1 MHGVNKKNGELYLD
15 DTSLSDLAVSFGTP
29 SYVYSASLIR
39 DNFLE
44 YKDSIRTNDK
54 VCFAVKSNSN
64 IAVLTLNSPPVNA
77 LSANVREGLHEGVKS
92 AIEDSAVDAIVIICE
107 GRTVIAGADITEFGQ
122 APKGPSLYD
131 VQDMIENS
139 TKPVVAAIHGTAL
152 GGGLEV
158 ALTCH
163 YRIAVPSAKCG
174 LPEVNL
180 GLLPGAGGTQRLPR
194 IVGAAKALVMMTS
207 GEHVPAEQCLSMGLV
222 DEMADEGKLLE
233 GALSFAGTIV
243 SEKRPLVKVRDAEDK
258 IAADKGNDAL
268 FSDFRKSIARKT
280 RGFLAPEYNIQCIEA
295 AVNKP
300 FDEGIKVEQE
310 LFMKLMTGSQSAAQ
324 RYMFFAQR
332 QVTKIPDI
340 EADTEVK
347 DINSVGVIGAGTMG
361 GGISMNFANVGI
373 PVTIIEQ
380 SQERL
385 DKGIGIIRKNYENS
399 AAKGRIT
406 QAQVEERM
414 NLIEGKTSIEA
425 LDSQDMIIEAVFEN
439 MDLKKD
445 IFKQLDGI
453 CKQGAILA
461 SNTSALDVN
470 VIAAETN
477 RPEDVIGLHFFS
489 PANVMRLLEIVR
501 GEKTS
506 KSVVASSLAVA
517 KKIQKIAAVVGV
529 CPGFVGNRI
538 LAQRQREANKL
549 ILEGALP
556 WDIDDALFDFGFPM
570 GPFAMSDLAGLD
582 IGWNKDTSNSESLRD
597 VLCEAGRLG
606 QKSGKGF
613 YIYDENRNKSPD
625 PEVEA
630 LIRKFGE
637 ERQVR
642 MRDISKEEIL
652 ERCLYPMINEGF
664 KILEEGM
671 AIRASDID
679 IVWTNG
685 YGWPVYEGGPMF
697 YGNTIGFDKVLFW
710 LKKAELELGPEF
722 KPSAYLEKVVTE
734 EINIF

>member
-1 MHGVNKKNGELYLD
+1 MPTINEVS
-15 DTSLSDLAVSFGTP
+15 SLE
-29 SYVYSASLIR
+29 
-39 DNFLE
+39 NH
-44 YKDSIRTNDK
+44 
-54 VCFAVKSNSN
+54 SN

-77 LSANVREGLHEGVKS
+77 LSANVREGLHKGVQN
-92 AIEDSAVDAIVIICE
+92 AIEDASVDAIVIICE
-107 GRTVIAGADITEFGQ
+107 GRTFIAGADITEFGQ

-139 TKPVVAAIHGTAL
+139 SKPVVSAIHGTAL

-194 IVGAAKALVMMTS
+194 IVGAAKALIMMTS
-207 GEHVPAEQCLSMGLV
+207 GEHVPADQCLSMGLV
-222 DEMADEGKLLE
+222 DEMAEEDKLLE
-233 GALSFAGTIV
+233 GAISFAEKIV
-243 SEKRPLVKVRDAEDK
+243 SEKRPLVKIRDAEDK
-258 IAADKGNDAL
+258 IVADRGNEAL
-268 FSDFRKSIARKT
+268 FADFRKSIARKT

-300 FDEGIKVEQE
+300 FDEGLKVEQE
-310 LFMKLMTGSQSAAQ
+310 LFMKLMTGNQSAAQ

-340 EADTEVK
+340 EPDTEVK
-347 DINSVGVIGAGTMG
+347 PINSVGVIGAGTMG

-373 PVTIIEQ
+373 PVTIVEQ

-385 DKGIGIIRKNYENS
+385 DKGLGIIRKNYENS

-406 QAQVEERM
+406 EAQVEERM
-414 NLIEGKTSIEA
+414 NLIDGKTSIEA

-445 IFKQLDGI
+445 IFKQLDSI
-453 CKQGAILA
+453 CKEGAILA

-501 GEKTS
+501 GDKTS
-506 KSVVASSLAVA
+506 KSVVASSLAIA

-582 IGWNKDTSNSESLRD
+582 IGWNKDTSKGESLRD

-630 LIRKFGE
+630 LIKKFGE
-637 ERQVR
+637 ERQIK
-642 MRDISKEEIL
+642 MRDVGKEEIL

>member
-1 MHGVNKKNGELYLD
+1 MTVINEVTNLEVKDEV
-15 DTSLSDLAVSFGTP
+15 AV
-29 SYVYSASLIR
+29 I
-39 DNFLE
+39 
-44 YKDSIRTNDK
+44 
-54 VCFAVKSNSN
+54 
-64 IAVLTLNSPPVNA
+64 TLNSPPVNA
-77 LSANVREGLHEGVKS
+77 LSANVREGLNNGVS
-92 AIEDSAVDAIVIICE
+92 AAIEDSSVKSIVIICE
-107 GRTVIAGADITEFGQ
+107 GRTFIAGADITEFGQ
-122 APKGPSLYD
+122 APKGPSLYE

-139 TKPVVAAIHGTAL
+139 PKPVVAAIHGTAL

-194 IVGAAKALVMMTS
+194 IVGAQKALVMMTS
-207 GEHVPAEQCLSMGLV
+207 GEHVPANQCHDMGLV
-222 DEMADEGKLLE
+222 DEMADEANLE
-233 GALSFAGTIV
+233 GDAIQFANRIV
-243 SEKRPLVKVRDAEDK
+243 SEGKPLVKVRDADEK
-258 IAADKGNDAL
+258 IKSDKGNDAL
-268 FSDFRKSIARKT
+268 FADFRKSILRKT

-295 AVNKP
+295 AVNLP
-300 FDEGIKVEQE
+300 FEEGIKVEQD

-340 EADTEVK
+340 EKETPLKE
-347 DINSVGVIGAGTMG
+347 IGSVGVIGAGTMG

-385 DKGIGIIRKNYENS
+385 DKGIGIIRKNYENT

-406 QAQVEERM
+406 SDQVEERM
-414 NLIEGKTSIEA
+414 SLIDGQTSIEA
-425 LDSQDMIIEAVFEN
+425 LNTQDLIIEAVFEN
-439 MDLKKD
+439 MDLRKD
-445 IFKQLDGI
+445 IFKQLDNI
-453 CKQGAILA
+453 CKEGAILA

-470 VIAAETN
+470 EIADVTN

-489 PANVMRLLEIVR
+489 PANVMKLLEIVR
-501 GEKTS
+501 GDKTS

-517 KKIQKIAAVVGV
+517 KRIQKIAAVVGV

-582 IGWNKDTSNSESLRD
+582 IGWNKETSNSETLRD

-613 YIYDENRNKSPD
+613 YVYDENRNKSPD

-630 LIRKFGE
+630 LIKKFGE
-637 ERQVR
+637 ERQIQ

-697 YGNTIGFDKVLFW
+697 YGNLVGYDKVLAW
-710 LKKAELELGPEF
+710 LQNAEKELGPEF
-722 KPSAYLEKVVTE
+722 KPSAYLERVVAE
-734 EINIF
+734 KINIL

>member
-1 MHGVNKKNGELYLD
+1 MSTINEVS
-15 DTSLSDLAVSFGTP
+15 SLE
-29 SYVYSASLIR
+29 
-39 DNFLE
+39 NH
-44 YKDSIRTNDK
+44 
-54 VCFAVKSNSN
+54 SN

-107 GRTVIAGADITEFGQ
+107 GRTFIAGADITEFGQ
-122 APKGPSLYD
+122 APKGPSLYE

-207 GEHVPAEQCLSMGLV
+207 GEHVPAEQCLTMGLV
-222 DEMADEGKLLE
+222 DEMAEEGKLLE
-233 GALSFAGTIV
+233 GALSFAETIV

-268 FSDFRKSIARKT
+268 FADFRKSIARKT

-570 GPFAMSDLAGLD
+570 GPFAMSYLAGLD
-582 IGWNKDTSNSESLRD
+582 IGWNKETSNSESLRD

-630 LIRKFGE
+630 LIKKFGE
-637 ERQVR
+637 ERQIR
-642 MRDISKEEIL
+642 MRDDITKEEIL
-652 ERCLYPMINEGF
+652 
-664 KILEEGM
+664 
-671 AIRASDID
+671 
-679 IVWTNG
+679 
-685 YGWPVYEGGPMF
+685 
-697 YGNTIGFDKVLFW
+697 
-710 LKKAELELGPEF
+710 
-722 KPSAYLEKVVTE
+722 
-734 EINIF
+734 